1 MTASKGIILL
11 IDDEP
16 EKLFLFREILL
27 KKGYQVITALDGREG
42 LKSVQSVKPNLII
55 LDISMPVMNGHT
67 VLENIRKDP
76 EIGHLPVI
84 MLTAS
89 DLLNDKLID
98 LNIGADDYIS
108 KMVHPEE
115 LNARIEM
122 VLRRYK
128 MSYDANPLT
137 RLPGNNAIEE
147 EIQRRIIHQAL
158 FALGYV
164 DIDNFKAF
172 NDHFGFK
179 EGDRIIQFTA
189 KVLVDAV
196 KTLGGE
202 RDFVG
207 HIGGDDFVFITTAN
221 GMEPIAK
228 DIILNF
234 DIQVPAFYRP
244 SDLERGFI
252 EVTNRQGQLEHFP
265 IVSLSIAIVT
275 NQHRNFES
283 VSEVA
288 QVATDLKKY
297 LKSVPGSNYSVDK
310 RTS

>member
-1 MTASKGIILL
+1 MSKGIILL

-16 EKLFLFREILL
+16 EKLFLFSEILL
-27 KKGYQVITALDGREG
+27 KKGYQVITARDGREG
-42 LKSVQSVKPNLII
+42 LKSIQTVKPNLIL
-55 LDISMPVMNGHT
+55 LDISMPEMKGHS

-84 MLTAS
+84 ILTAS
-89 DLLNDKLID
+89 DRLDDKLID
-98 LNIGADDYIS
+98 LQIGADDYIS

-137 RLPGNNAIEE
+137 RLPGNTAIEE
-147 EIQRRIIHQAL
+147 EIQRRIIQQTL
-158 FALGYV
+158 FAVGYV

-172 NDHFGFK
+172 NDFYGFK

-189 KVLVDAV
+189 KILVDVV
-196 KTLGGE
+196 KTSGSE
-202 RDFVG
+202 RDFAG
-207 HIGGDDFVFITTAN
+207 HIGGDDFVFITTAL

-228 DIILNF
+228 DMIHRF
-234 DIQVPAFYRP
+234 DTQVPTFYRP
-244 SDLERGFI
+244 SDLERGYI
-252 EVTNRQGQLEHFP
+252 EVKNRQGQLDRFP

-275 NQHRNFES
+275 NQHRSFES

-288 QVATDLKKY
+288 QVAADLKKY
-297 LKSVPGSNYSVDK
+297 LKSLPGSNYSVDK